1 MDEAGN
7 RNEFLDNSY
16 RIFSYAVCFFFV
28 KTKVVTLGHKYV
40 IAGIMIPYFVQVGGD
55 VVRFVFL
62 FSFCHVQRIGDVTVV
77 GNTAVFSHFQVVIVE
92 YKVHVVFVSPI
103 AGKQSSVEECC
114 GLAGIE
120 TASVEIINIKTDTES
135 LVGIDGKVGFET
147 LFTVTA
153 IESFIIA
160 QVGKGRKRIGK
171 YDIFRAEYGKVVWI
185 GKKEL
190 TGIPT
195 VEKKTRQAGRA

>member
-1 MDEAGN
+1 MTTLNLPKYIFRTKTEDGKHFIYDDWRKRYVSLTPEEWVRQHFARFLVQEKGFPAG
-7 RNEFLDNSY
+7 RMGNEISL
-16 RIFSYAVCFFFV
+16 
-28 KTKVVTLGHKYV
+28 
-40 IAGIMIPYFVQVGGD
+40 VQNGRKRRCD
-55 VVRFVFL
+55 
-62 FSFCHVQRIGDVTVV
+62 TVV
-77 GNTAVFSHFQVVIVE
+77 YDKTGRPFVIVE

-171 YDIFRAEYGKVVWI
+171 YDIFRA
-185 GKKEL
+185 
-190 TGIPT
+190 
-195 VEKKTRQAGRA
+195 

>member
-1 MDEAGN
+1 M
-7 RNEFLDNSY
+7 LYLS
-16 RIFSYAVCFFFV
+16 
-28 KTKVVTLGHKYV
+28 
-40 IAGIMIPYFVQVGGD
+40 
-55 VVRFVFL
+55 
-62 FSFCHVQRIGDVTVV
+62 
-77 GNTAVFSHFQVVIVE
+77 
-92 YKVHVVFVSPI
+92 SPI

-135 LVGIDGKVGFET
+135 LVGIDGKVGFKT

-160 QVGKGRKRIGK
+160 QVGKGRKRVGK

-195 VEKKTRQAGRA
+195 VEKKNAKGGESLSCPSSYIVRSYLRCRLCSGKRV

>member
-1 MDEAGN
+1 M
-7 RNEFLDNSY
+7 
-16 RIFSYAVCFFFV
+16 
-28 KTKVVTLGHKYV
+28 
-40 IAGIMIPYFVQVGGD
+40 
-55 VVRFVFL
+55 
-62 FSFCHVQRIGDVTVV
+62 
-77 GNTAVFSHFQVVIVE
+77 
-92 YKVHVVFVSPI
+92 HVVFVSPI

-160 QVGKGRKRIGK
+160 QVGKGESVLVNMISSGRSTVRS
-171 YDIFRAEYGKVVWI
+171 YGSV
-185 GKKEL
+185 KKN
-190 TGIPT
+190 
-195 VEKKTRQAGRA
+195 